1 MSMIFNY
8 TLRDAEEWAAFSGDY
23 NPIHFDLQ
31 HVRKMGA
38 DQLSVHGMR
47 AMLDVKRHLSAVL
60 LATPLEHDFYV
71 FSTRMRRPVLCQTP
85 YHLQIEGNGKQIT
98 GELRDCATQES
109 CFNSKLAPARSLDL
123 VTSDHEH
130 ALTVNEVMA
139 LCQPFPGQASEITQA
154 WSFFDALLFQL
165 LVKSPETL
173 AALTTALPELQA
185 TTLIEVFAQSPVV
198 QTHHET
204 HFSARLFNPE
214 TLFAPEDRLYYRIQP
229 MLVIGNKSSGLVL
242 RTVIEARTQRHPL
255 LATSVTLKT
264 WPLADH

>member
-1 MSMIFNY
+1 MILNY

-31 HVRKMGA
+31 HVRKMGG

-47 AMLDVKRHLSAVL
+47 AMLDMKHHLSTVL
-60 LATPLEHDFYV
+60 LATPLEHSFYV

-85 YHLQIEGNGKQIT
+85 YHLQMMINGKQII

-109 CFNSKLAPARSLDL
+109 CFNSKLAPARSLEMMAC
-123 VTSDHEH
+123 DHEDV
-130 ALTVNEVMA
+130 LTVNEVMA
-139 LCQPFPGQASEITQA
+139 LCQAFPGQASDATQA

-185 TTLIEVFAQSPVV
+185 ATLIEVFAQIPVV

-204 HFSARLFNPE
+204 HFSARLLNPA

-229 MLVIGNKSSGLVL
+229 MLIIGNKSSGFVL
-242 RTVIEARTQRHPL
+242 RMVIEARTQWHPL
-255 LATSVTLKT
+255 LVTSVTLKT
-264 WPLADH
+264 WPMADR

>member
-1 MSMIFNY
+1 MIFNY

-23 NPIHFDLQ
+23 NPIHFDLE

-85 YHLQIEGNGKQIT
+85 YHLQIAGNGKQIT

-109 CFNSKLAPARSLDL
+109 CFSSKLAPARSLDL
-123 VTSDHEH
+123 VACDHEH

-173 AALTTALPELQA
+173 AALTTALPELQVA
-185 TTLIEVFAQSPVV
+185 TLIEVFAQIPVV

-214 TLFAPEDRLYYRIQP
+214 TLFEPEDRLYYRIQP
-229 MLVIGNKSSGLVL
+229 MLVIGDRNSGFVL
-242 RTVIEARTQRHPL
+242 RAVIEARTQRQPL
-255 LATSVTLKT
+255 LVTSVTLKT
-264 WPLADH
+264 WPLADN

>member
-1 MSMIFNY
+1 MSMILNY

-47 AMLDVKRHLSAVL
+47 AMLDMKRQLSAAL
-60 LATPLEHDFYV
+60 LASPPEHDFYV

-85 YHLQIEGNGKQIT
+85 YDLLIGANGKQIT
-98 GELRDCATQES
+98 GELLDCATQKN
-109 CFNSKLAPARSLDL
+109 CFNSKLTAGRPLELAACN
-123 VTSDHEH
+123 HEH
-130 ALTVNEVMA
+130 ALTVTEVMA
-139 LCQPFPGQASEITQA
+139 LCQPFPGQALEATQA

-173 AALTTALPELQA
+173 AALATALPELQA
-185 TTLIEVFAQSPVV
+185 ATLIDVFAQIPVV

-204 HFSARLFNPE
+204 HFSARLFTP
-214 TLFAPEDRLYYRIQP
+214 TALFESEDRLYYHIQP
-229 MLVIGNKSSGLVL
+229 MLIIGDRSNGFVL
-242 RTVIEARTQRHPL
+242 RAVIEARTQQYPL
-255 LATSVTLKT
+255 LVTSVTLKT
-264 WPLADH
+264 WPLADN

>member
-1 MSMIFNY
+1 MSMILNY

-47 AMLDVKRHLSAVL
+47 AMLDMKRHLSAVL
-60 LATPLEHDFYV
+60 LAAPLEHDFYL

-85 YHLQIEGNGKQIT
+85 YHLQMVGNGKQIT

-109 CFNSKLAPARSLDL
+109 CFSSKLAPARSPDL
-123 VTSDHEH
+123 VASEHEH
-130 ALTVNEVMA
+130 VLSVNEVMA
-139 LCQPFPGQASEITQA
+139 LCPVFPGQAAEATQA
-154 WSFFDALLFQL
+154 WSFFDALLFKL
-165 LVKSPETL
+165 LVKSQETL
-173 AALTTALPELQA
+173 TALTTVLPELQA
-185 TTLIEVFAQSPVV
+185 ATLIEVFAQIPVV

-214 TLFAPEDRLYYRIQP
+214 ALFTPEDRLYYRIQP
-229 MLVIGNKSSGLVL
+229 MLIIGNKSSGLVL
-242 RTVIEARTQRHPL
+242 RAVIEARTQWHPL
-255 LATSVTLKT
+255 LVTSVTLKT
-264 WPLADH
+264 WPLADN

>member
-1 MSMIFNY
+1 MSMILNY

-47 AMLDVKRHLSAVL
+47 AMLDMKRHLSAVL

-71 FSTRMRRPVLCQTP
+71 FSARMRRPVLCQTP
-85 YHLQIEGNGKQIT
+85 YHLQIAGSGKQIT
-98 GELRDCATQES
+98 GKMLDSVTQES
-109 CFNSKLAPARSLDL
+109 CFNSKLAPAQPLEL
-123 VTSDHEH
+123 VASEYEH

-139 LCQPFPGQASEITQA
+139 LSLRFPGQASEATQA

-173 AALTTALPELQA
+173 AALTTALPELQVA
-185 TTLIEVFAQSPVV
+185 TLVEVFAQIPVV

-214 TLFAPEDRLYYRIQP
+214 TLFEPEDRLYYRIQP
-229 MLVIGNKSSGLVL
+229 MLIIGDRSSGFVL
-242 RTVIEARTQRHPL
+242 RAVIEARTQRQAL
-255 LATSVTLKT
+255 LVTSVTLKT
-264 WPLADH
+264 WPMADN

>member
-23 NPIHFDLQ
+23 NPIHFELQ

-47 AMLDVKRHLSAVL
+47 AMLDMKRHLSALL

-85 YHLQIEGNGKQIT
+85 YHLQIAGNGKQIT

-109 CFNSKLAPARSLDL
+109 CFSSKLVPARSLDL
-123 VTSDHEH
+123 VASDHEH

-139 LCQPFPGQASEITQA
+139 LCQPFPGQASDVTQA

-165 LVKSPETL
+165 LVKSPETV
-173 AALTTALPELQA
+173 ATLPELQVA
-185 TTLIEVFAQSPVV
+185 TLIEVFAQIPVV

-229 MLVIGNKSSGLVL
+229 MLVIGDRSSGLVL
-242 RTVIEARTQRHPL
+242 RAVIEARTQRQPL
-255 LATSVTLKT
+255 LVTSVTLKT
-264 WPLADH
+264 WPLADN